1 MVNNKTNLPTKE
13 ENKLNLK
20 NDVIFK
26 TFFSRKGNEEFLI
39 DFLNALLDI
48 EIKEIVVKDEVNL
61 ERLSVYEKGGRL
73 DLQATLNDGI
83 IVNIEMQIKN
93 NHNIEKRTAFY
104 SSKVIS
110 KETERG
116 IDYKKLKQVIMIN
129 ILDYEMLN
137 YEEYISETKIVLDK
151 HREYEVI
158 NEIKWYFIELPKF
171 RKQHPNMN
179 EKINQWLAFIYD
191 KNREVIQMA
200 EQKNEVLK
208 KARIEMNYLT
218 GEDEVRRLAELE
230 EKWEMDR
237 VSEVNYAKSEGIK
250 QGKKEGIE
258 QGKKEGIKQGK
269 KAGAKETKKETAT
282 KMLKEKMPLELIVK
296 ITGLTKEEIN
306 KIRHQ

>member
-1 MVNNKTNLPTKE
+1 
-13 ENKLNLK
+13 
-20 NDVIFK
+20 
-26 TFFSRKGNEEFLI
+26 
-39 DFLNALLDI
+39 
-48 EIKEIVVKDEVNL
+48 
-61 ERLSVYEKGGRL
+61 
-73 DLQATLNDGI
+73 
-83 IVNIEMQIKN
+83 
-93 NHNIEKRTAFY
+93 
-104 SSKVIS
+104 
-110 KETERG
+110 
-116 IDYKKLKQVIMIN
+116 
-129 ILDYEMLN
+129 
-137 YEEYISETKIVLDK
+137 
-151 HREYEVI
+151 
-158 NEIKWYFIELPKF
+158 
-171 RKQHPNMN
+171 
-179 EKINQWLAFIYD
+179 
-191 KNREVIQMA
+191 MA

-258 QGKKEGIKQGK
+258 QGKKEGIEQGKKEGIEQGKKEGIKQGK